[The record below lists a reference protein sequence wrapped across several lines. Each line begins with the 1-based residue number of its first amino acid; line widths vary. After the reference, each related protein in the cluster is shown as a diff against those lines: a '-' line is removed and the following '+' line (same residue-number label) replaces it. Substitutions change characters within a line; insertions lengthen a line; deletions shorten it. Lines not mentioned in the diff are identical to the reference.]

1 MWQWLA
7 RRRIGVGLFLALW
20 LFVLCV
26 PSLRLLLHMQ
36 VLGSSLL
43 YWSGGISFSFYPDDL
58 STERLQEQF
67 RNDWR
72 VQAARLA
79 GDKGEGTVYTSFVVP
94 PAPPG
99 TMQRITGK
107 PRARKPV
114 SVENDNAIQY
124 HKWIESHPDK
134 TWLLVMHLGENIVA
148 TFDGRIRD
156 QNVSQRAK

>member
-7 RRRIGVGLFLALW
+7 RRRIGVGLFLA
-20 LFVLCV
+20 

-43 YWSGGISFSFYPDDL
+43 YWSGGISFSLYPDDL
-58 STERLQEQF
+58 STQRLQEQF
-67 RNDWR
+67 PNAWR

-124 HKWIESHPDK
+124 HKWIK
-134 TWLLVMHLGENIVA
+134 A
-148 TFDGRIRD
+148 TRTRRGFSSCI
-156 QNVSQRAK
+156 